1 MTERVTVTPRGAAR
15 LRGGH
20 PWVYRSDI
28 DSEPDSGAGI
38 VHVTDPRGRAMG
50 RALWSPAS
58 EIRLRLLTHEDE
70 DIDAAWWRAR
80 VAAAA
85 ERRVALDIDATAYRV
100 VHAEGDGLPSLIV
113 DRYGDFA
120 VVQLLSAGLES
131 AREAV
136 LAAIEGVLE
145 PKGILLRNDASV
157 RKREALPLEVVEVA
171 GTVPEAIDVREGDV
185 TYTVDLRTGQKTGAF
200 LDQRTNHL
208 LMEELA
214 RGSAL
219 DVFTYHGLFA
229 LHMARGASSVR
240 AVDSSAPALEVARG
254 NAALN
259 DCGNVEWLEGNAFD
273 VLRDL
278 QSSGEQFETI
288 VLDPPAFAK
297 RKDALPRALAGYKE
311 INLRAMRLLAPG
323 GILLTCSCSFHVS
336 RALFMDMLQAAAADS
351 GRRIV
356 LERPV
361 GQSPDHPQVLT
372 IPETSYLKGAL
383 LRAAD

>member
-38 VHVTDPRGRAMG
+38 VRVTDPRGRPMG

-58 EIRLRLLTHEDE
+58 EIRLRLLAHEDE

-85 ERRVALDIDATAYRV
+85 ERRLALDIDATAYRV

-136 LAAIEGVLE
+136 LSAIEGVLQ
-145 PKGILLRNDASV
+145 PQGILLRNDASV

-171 GTVPEAIDVREGDV
+171 GTVPEAIEVREGGV
-185 TYTVDLRTGQKTGAF
+185 TYAVALRTGQKTGAF

-208 LMEELA
+208 LMGELA

-254 NAALN
+254 NAGLN

-273 VLRDL
+273 LLREL

-311 INLRAMRLLAPG
+311 INLRAMRLLASG
-323 GILLTCSCSFHVS
+323 GLLLTCSCSFHVS
-336 RALFMDMLQAAAADS
+336 RALVMDMLQAAAADS
-351 GRRIV
+351 GRRLV
-356 LERPV
+356 LERSV